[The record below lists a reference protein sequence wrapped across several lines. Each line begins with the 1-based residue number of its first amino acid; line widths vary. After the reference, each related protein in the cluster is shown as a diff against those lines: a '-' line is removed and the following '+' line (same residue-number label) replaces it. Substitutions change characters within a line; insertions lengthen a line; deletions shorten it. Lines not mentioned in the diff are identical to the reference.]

1 MGTNFF
7 CASGGSA
14 AIFLRKGWYKIESR
28 ERVKK
33 TKQREVDAVYVNG
46 VKMIIIVDLYLC
58 GVRMTLRGGT
68 NTFRIKNILCSNYG
82 NFNGVH

>member
-46 VKMIIIVDLYLC
+46 VKMIIIVDLYLY
-58 GVRMTLRGGT
+58 GVRTYDIKRR
-68 NTFRIKNILCSNYG
+68 NTYIPDKIYIMFKLWK
-82 NFNGVH
+82 F